1 VLYRSRNFRLLPI
14 DAAIAEVAAD
24 LRARYN
30 LRTPDAL
37 QLATAIKAGCD
48 AFLTNDATLKKVTEL
63 KILVLS
69 ELQLS

>member
-1 VLYRSRNFRLLPI
+1 
-14 DAAIAEVAAD
+14 
-24 LRARYN
+24 
-30 LRTPDAL
+30 AL

-63 KILVLS
+63 KVLVLS